1 MWRMMMKSAHGPWNS
16 RRFSR
21 IDCSRSVTHDDS
33 FLNVELLD
41 CCGELASIKYWHCGA
56 CILGPSIGHLTLLS
70 PKTRYNRTHFYIAA
84 APLAAGFLSYP
95 LNGSGLGVGR
105 RE

>member
-56 CILGPSIGHLTLLS
+56 CILGPSIGQFDAS
-70 PKTRYNRTHFYIAA
+70 SAPKHGTIVPTFILPPPR
-84 APLAAGFLSYP
+84 
-95 LNGSGLGVGR
+95 
-105 RE
+105 